1 MGIFRFK
8 HLENVFSFFADDQ
21 IVRDKLL
28 RKRIPKGTL
37 IFDEGDEC
45 SGVAF
50 ILNVSIRVT
59 KVGKNGREIM
69 LYQIKRGDSCILTIS
84 SILSSIS
91 FPATAIVEEDAEV
104 IFLTSQQFKAMM
116 STNIGLQEYV
126 FKLLSN
132 RLLDIMMLVD
142 EIIFHKVDERVIE
155 YLLKNTQDSSETIKV
170 THEALAAQLGTAR
183 EVISRNLKG
192 LEKEGSIKLL
202 RGRIKVLDR
211 MKLEEKLS
219 EYREDM

>member
-50 ILNVSIRVT
+50 ILNGSIRVT

-219 EYREDM
+219 EYRDDM

>member
-50 ILNVSIRVT
+50 ILNGSIRVT